1 MAASS
6 GFDPQMF
13 PSRIAIGY
21 CISRNFCCDGSDM
34 RTRCLHYKG
43 YREFCHIVVD
53 LVRLQS
59 KPGTPTEK
67 GKNSSSLQSRTFQAT
82 FCPFVPLRVFFQ
94 SCHLLQTV
102 LTSHRRWNSGFAS
115 KSRVGVVP
123 WSVKLRSAL
132 HTSFCPLSQ
141 MEKHQNRKNYPK
153 QNENG
158 WQRTRLAQ
166 I

>member
-1 MAASS
+1 MDNQHQLYKISCRYGGMAASS

-59 KPGTPTEK
+59 KPRTPTEK

-82 FCPFVPLRVFFQ
+82 LNQRNQRSIKYRERVSLPRLVKAMSSIFEDSMVVEWRVSTDYKPNDPLKI
-94 SCHLLQTV
+94 SLYLKATV
-102 LTSHRRWNSGFAS
+102 
-115 KSRVGVVP
+115 K
-123 WSVKLRSAL
+123 
-132 HTSFCPLSQ
+132 
-141 MEKHQNRKNYPK
+141 
-153 QNENG
+153 
-158 WQRTRLAQ
+158 
-166 I
+166 